1 MKNNFVSWSQLVEE
15 YGWVP
20 YAFIIPLIIVSAFL
34 LSRFV
39 KFVLDRFYTFN
50 SDIIKVDVTQ
60 FRFVK
65 NAVNWII
72 GFLAMAAI
80 IYTVPSFRSLAI
92 TIFAGA
98 GIFAAIL
105 GLASQQAFSNIVS
118 GIFIVIFKP
127 FRVNDI
133 VEIGDKF
140 LGVVEDITL
149 RHTVI
154 RNFENR
160 RIIIPN
166 SKISSETIVNSS
178 ISDPKICRHYE
189 FHISFEADHERAI
202 EILHEEAMKHPNCID
217 NRTDEEKEKGIPQVL
232 VRVVG
237 FTDSSVK
244 IRANIWS
251 SDNPS
256 SFTLFCD
263 LNRTI
268 KKRYEQE
275 GIGFPYPHRN
285 ILIKNSPTDSAQ
297 PS

>member
-1 MKNNFVSWSQLVEE
+1 MKWTELTEE

-20 YAFIIPLIIVSAFL
+20 YAIVVAFIVIAAFL
-34 LSRFV
+34 LARFV
-39 KFVLDRFYTFN
+39 KFILDRFYHLN

-60 FRFVK
+60 FKFVK

-72 GFLAMAAI
+72 GFLAVAAI
-80 IYTVPSFRSLAI
+80 VYTIPAFRSLAI

-98 GIFAAIL
+98 GILAAII

-127 FRVNDI
+127 FRVEDI
-133 VEIGDKF
+133 VQIGDSL

-149 RHTVI
+149 RHTII

-166 SKISSETIVNSS
+166 SKISSETIINSS

-189 FHISFEADHERAI
+189 FHISFEADLEKAI
-202 EILHEEAMKHPNCID
+202 AILHEEALKHPNCID
-217 NRTDEEKEKGIPQVL
+217 NRIDQEKEKGDPQVS

-237 FTDSSVK
+237 FTDSTVK

-251 SDNPS
+251 IDNAS

-263 LNRTI
+263 LNRTL
-268 KKRYEQE
+268 KTRFENE
-275 GIGFPYPHRN
+275 GIPFPITHRN
-285 ILIKNSPTDSAQ
+285 VLLKTITDTPTSL
-297 PS
+297 S